1 MRKTI
6 LNRIVIS
13 WLLIVALLTSA
24 TPVVAASLTESE
36 IQDLVF
42 IREEEKLARDVY
54 DALRLRW
61 GSRVFSNIES
71 SEQTHA

>member
-6 LNRIVIS
+6 LNPIVIS
-13 WLLIVALLTSA
+13 GLLIAVLLLSA
-24 TPVVAASLTESE
+24 TPVVAAVLTESE

-54 DALRLRW
+54 DALKMCW
-61 GSRVFSNIES
+61 GSRCFPTSN
-71 SEQTHA
+71 